1 LTDRK
6 QAMATSEAD
15 AKELRTNEYLE
26 AIESFLSLLV
36 RVGRADAYGELL
48 EEYIALLSA
57 RVDTASSQDLEA
69 VSKVDIDT
77 YSRFDSIRFD

>member
-1 LTDRK
+1 
-6 QAMATSEAD
+6 M
-15 AKELRTNEYLE
+15 
-26 AIESFLSLLV
+26 